1 VKTEFTFGTL
11 QLLNVSGF
19 LIRWFRIQDAAEIYA
34 TVETANAR
42 ISM

>member
-11 QLLNVSGF
+11 QLLNVFGF
-19 LIRWFRIQDAAEIYA
+19 LISSFRIQDAAEIYD